1 MPCPY
6 PGADIPLPQ
15 HHPQHPDAWHHQK
28 YANYNQLMAQSQHL
42 NQAFQNSFPSTS
54 AATFGH
60 LVPGSNGTHGL
71 MDPGIP
77 RNDYRYPTNDIY
89 SKPLS
94 YLPKEIEGEDKVAS
108 DEAID
113 PREDAFVKPPADD
126 YPKAL
131 PVTDNDYP
139 KVPADYSKISAD
151 PTVTSNWSPS
161 HNSLNMSLAGIS
173 SEYKYMNDPY
183 AFPNVPDP
191 LTQHNYPNP
200 PNASNKYWI

>member
-1 MPCPY
+1 M
-6 PGADIPLPQ
+6 
-15 HHPQHPDAWHHQK
+15 
-28 YANYNQLMAQSQHL
+28 
-42 NQAFQNSFPSTS
+42 
-54 AATFGH
+54 
-60 LVPGSNGTHGL
+60 
-71 MDPGIP
+71 P

-94 YLPKEIEGEDKVAS
+94 YLPKETDGEDKVPS
-108 DEAID
+108 DEIID
-113 PREDAFVKPPADD
+113 PRDDAFAKPPAQD

-131 PVTDNDYP
+131 PVADNDYP

-183 AFPNVPDP
+183 AFPNVSDP
-191 LTQHNYPNP
+191 LHQHNYPNP